1 MASLKY
7 KVHYNLHLFKLSINK
22 PEIKIMT
29 EVTLDIRQ
37 WGNNLGVRLPAAIA
51 QEAGLKRDQRVKLS
65 VVNKTIV
72 ISPAETTLSLEER
85 LNCFDPQ
92 KHGGEIMQTVQTI
105 GAEHW

>member
-1 MASLKY
+1 
-7 KVHYNLHLFKLSINK
+7 
-22 PEIKIMT
+22 MT

-72 ISPAETTLSLEER
+72 ISPVESILSLEQR
-85 LNCFDPQ
+85 LACFDPQ
-92 KHGGEIMQTVQTI
+92 KHGGEVMQTMQNI
-105 GAEHW
+105 GAEQW

>member
-65 VVNKTIV
+65 VVNKTRLYMDSKV
-72 ISPAETTLSLEER
+72 FLTRVESKEESRALPRFLTL
-85 LNCFDPQ
+85 
-92 KHGGEIMQTVQTI
+92 
-105 GAEHW
+105 